1 MNLPSTIRQRT
12 MIRRQTF
19 AGVTGVAMMAA
30 AVRLL
35 IAAPPQPAEQSKQPA
50 EQQRAAAR
58 DKLAPLQFLVGS
70 WKGVGQIKRGSNDGA
85 WTEQQEW
92 IWKFT
97 ADNACL
103 AFQGESARY
112 FQSGELRALEQPGQF
127 ALSVLANAGPP
138 NNKETARRIE
148 YIGERSEDGQLRLLA
163 DDAVD
168 PLPQK
173 ISIRSVAS
181 GDRLVMLLER
191 KAAGGR
197 LQRLCEIGFTR
208 VGSGFGQGS
217 NGPECV
223 VTGGFGSMTVTYKGQ
238 SYPVCCS
245 GCRDAFNEDPE
256 KILAEFR
263 EKKANPRKPM

>member
-1 MNLPSTIRQRT
+1 LAMTGLV
-12 MIRRQTF
+12 MI
-19 AGVTGVAMMAA
+19 AVAA
-30 AVRLL
+30 RL
-35 IAAPPQPAEQSKQPA
+35 IAAAPPPTEQAKQTA

-58 DKLAPLQFLVGS
+58 DKLTPLQFLVGS

-85 WTEQQEW
+85 WTEQQQW
-92 IWKFT
+92 AWKFT
-97 ADNACL
+97 ADGASL

-112 FQSGELRALEQPGQF
+112 FPSGELRALDPPGQF
-127 ALSVLANAGPP
+127 ALRVVANAGPQD
-138 NNKETARRIE
+138 NTETMERIE
-148 YIGERSEDGQLRLLA
+148 YVGERAEDGQLRLIA
-163 DDAVD
+163 DGAAE
-168 PLPQK
+168 PLPHR

-197 LQRLCEIGFTR
+197 FQRLCEIGFTR

-217 NGPECV
+217 NGPECI

-238 SYPVCCS
+238 SYPVCCT

-256 KILAEFR
+256 KILAEYR
-263 EKKANPRKPM
+263 EKKAKPRKPSG